1 MRRKLNTT
9 LCTSVDRET
18 VDRLMDE
25 MEKYVPYESLSSMLR
40 LSILIM
46 LGIGLDNLA
55 RIGLFTDNSPETFN
69 KFIKEVN
76 KLWSTKN

>member
-40 LSILIM
+40 LSIIIM
-46 LGIGLDNLA
+46 LGIGIDNLA
-55 RIGLFTDNSPETFN
+55 RIGLFTDNTSETFN